1 MDMIRTGMEEYRYS
15 FIISEYGPSS
25 TRGGGIVAIMRG
37 GGRVAIMA
45 REPGTPLHSIT
56 SRGLEPE
63 EVLSRIVPIF
73 LHSIGLEPRG
83 VSQPIAPIF
92 LHPM

>member
-1 MDMIRTGMEEYRYS
+1 MEAYRYS
-15 FIISEYGPSS
+15 FIISAYGPDS

-37 GGRVAIMA
+37 GGRVVIMA
-45 REPGTPLHSIT
+45 RDPGTPLHSIT
-56 SRGLEPE
+56 SQGLEPE

-73 LHSIGLEPRG
+73 LPSIVLEPGG